1 MLTEQ
6 AMKRVHLGSVDLN
19 LLVTL
24 DALLREG
31 SATKAARRL
40 AKTQSAISHALARL
54 RDAFGDPL
62 FVRVGATLRPT
73 PRAEALR
80 EPLSELLERA
90 AGLLGAGD
98 DFDPA
103 RLERTFSVGSNDLL
117 ENTAFPLLLDR
128 LTAEAPKVSVIA
140 RPTGDEIER
149 LLQTRFVDLAFVTRL
164 HTEAGVIVEHLF
176 DDQLELLLRKGHPA
190 LRRPIDLDAYCA
202 LHHVF
207 VAPRGHA
214 GGPVDDAL
222 EKRGRRRHVAFRTP
236 SFTAALRVVAA
247 TDLVCAL
254 PSRYAR
260 TAPGVIVTRPLPLP
274 EIKHAFRLAWS
285 AALDADPGHLW
296 FRGVF
301 RRAVLQAYRVEGR
314 EPPASVA

>member
-1 MLTEQ
+1 MISSII
-6 AMKRVHLGSVDLN
+6 MKRVHLGNVDLN
-19 LLVTL
+19 LLVVL
-24 DALLREG
+24 DALLRES

-54 RDAFGDPL
+54 RDTFDDPL
-62 FVRVGATLRPT
+62 FVRVGPTLRPT
-73 PRAEALR
+73 PRAESLR
-80 EPLSELLERA
+80 TPLAEVLDRA
-90 AGLLGAGD
+90 TALLGSE

-103 RLERTFSVGSNDLL
+103 RLERTFAVGSNDLL
-117 ENTAFPLLLDR
+117 ENVAFPGLLAE
-128 LTAEAPKVSVIA
+128 LTLIAPRVSIIA

-149 LLQTRFVDLAFVTRL
+149 SLQTRDVDVAFITQL
-164 HTEAGVIVEHLF
+164 HTEAGVMIEHLF
-176 DDQLELLLRKGHPA
+176 DDKLELLLRKGHPA
-190 LRRPIDLDAYCA
+190 LRKPIDLDAYCA
-202 LHHVF
+202 MQHVL

-222 EKRGRRRHVAFRTP
+222 EKRGRKRHIALRTP

-260 TAPGVIVTRPLPLP
+260 TAPGVVVTRPLPVA
-274 EIKHAFRLAWS
+274 EIRHSFRLAWS
-285 AALDADPGHLW
+285 AALDADPAHRW
-296 FRGVF
+296 FRGVL

-314 EPPASVA
+314 DAPSSVA

>member
-1 MLTEQ
+1 
-6 AMKRVHLGSVDLN
+6 MKRVHLGNVDLN

-40 AKTQSAISHALARL
+40 TKTQSAISHALARL
-54 RDAFGDPL
+54 RDTFDDPL
-62 FVRVGATLRPT
+62 FVRVGPTLRPT
-73 PRAEALR
+73 PRAESLRAPLAEILDRALN
-80 EPLSELLERA
+80 LIGA
-90 AGLLGAGD
+90 AE

-103 RLERTFSVGSNDLL
+103 RLERTFAIGSNDLL
-117 ENTAFPLLLDR
+117 ENVAFPALLDE
-128 LTAEAPKVSVIA
+128 LMSIAPRVSIIA

-149 LLQTRFVDLAFVTRL
+149 SLQTRSVDIAFITRL
-164 HTEAGVIVEHLF
+164 HTEAGVVIEHLF
-176 DDQLELLLRKGHPA
+176 DDKLELLLRKGHPA
-190 LRRPIDLDAYCA
+190 LRKPIDLDAYCA
-202 LHHVF
+202 LQHVL

-222 EKRGRRRHVAFRTP
+222 EKRGRKRHVAFRTP

-260 TAPGVIVTRPLPLP
+260 TAPGVIVTRPLPVP
-274 EIKHAFRLAWS
+274 EFKHAFRLAWS
-285 AALDADPGHLW
+285 AALDADPAHRW

-301 RRAVLQAYRVEGR
+301 RRAVLQAYRIEGR
-314 EPPASVA
+314 DAPSSVA